1 MENIDN
7 SLLFGDFPIR
17 KRSLLPW
24 WIKAFCWLFMLMG
37 AVAIICLIAGFL
49 GYPASLSFY
58 GFETKAPLAPVGLML
73 IAVML
78 FKGYSAYL
86 LWFEK
91 NNAIKI
97 ARIDA
102 FIGICLCIVSMFVLP
117 FFQDGFKLTFRLELV
132 LLFIYWF
139 KLNRI
144 EDACEAATPSSSV
157 PLPA

>member
-1 MENIDN
+1 MEHSDAP
-7 SLLFGDFPIR
+7 LQFDALPIR
-17 KRSLLPW
+17 RRALLPW

-37 AVAIICLIAGFL
+37 GVAIICLLAGAL

-58 GFETKAPLAPVGLML
+58 GFATKAPLSPIGLLL

-78 FKGYSAYL
+78 FKGCSAYL

-91 NNAIKI
+91 DNAIVV
-97 ARIDA
+97 ARVDA
-102 FIGICLCIVSMFVLP
+102 IIGVVLCIISMIVLP

-132 LLFIYWF
+132 LLIFYWY

-144 EDACEAATPSSSV
+144 ADAW
-157 PLPA
+157 